1 MIRFVTRSLTT
12 HFNSTNNQLCLTI
25 ACRCVPTTTVSRAEE
40 EAEEESVAVAVA
52 VAVAE
57 EEEYIL
63 KEENIKYSVITNNG
77 VNSESQTRFSIT

>member
-1 MIRFVTRSLTT
+1 M
-12 HFNSTNNQLCLTI
+12 TI

-40 EAEEESVAVAVA
+40 EEAVAVA
-52 VAVAE
+52 VAAAAAAAAVAAAAAA

-63 KEENIKYSVITNNG
+63 KEEGIKYSVITDNG

>member
-1 MIRFVTRSLTT
+1 M
-12 HFNSTNNQLCLTI
+12 TI

-40 EAEEESVAVAVA
+40 EEEAVAVA
-52 VAVAE
+52 VAAAAVAAAAAA

-63 KEENIKYSVITNNG
+63 KEEGIKYSVITNNG

>member
-1 MIRFVTRSLTT
+1 M
-12 HFNSTNNQLCLTI
+12 TI
-25 ACRCVPTTTVSRAEE
+25 ACRYVPTTTVSRAEE
-40 EAEEESVAVAVA
+40 EAEAEAVAVA

>member
-1 MIRFVTRSLTT
+1 M
-12 HFNSTNNQLCLTI
+12 TI

-40 EAEEESVAVAVA
+40 EEAVAVAVA
-52 VAVAE
+52 VAVAAAAEEE

>member
-1 MIRFVTRSLTT
+1 M
-12 HFNSTNNQLCLTI
+12 TI

-40 EAEEESVAVAVA
+40 EEAVAVA
-52 VAVAE
+52 VAAAAAAAA

-63 KEENIKYSVITNNG
+63 KEEGIKYSVITNNG

>member
-1 MIRFVTRSLTT
+1 M
-12 HFNSTNNQLCLTI
+12 TI

-40 EAEEESVAVAVA
+40 EEAVAVA
-52 VAVAE
+52 VAAAAAAAAAA

-63 KEENIKYSVITNNG
+63 KEEGIKYSVITNNG